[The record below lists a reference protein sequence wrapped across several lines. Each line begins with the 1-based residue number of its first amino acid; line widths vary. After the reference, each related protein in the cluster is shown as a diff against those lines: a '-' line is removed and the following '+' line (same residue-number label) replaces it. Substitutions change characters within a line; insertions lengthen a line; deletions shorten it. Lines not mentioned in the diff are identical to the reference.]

1 MKPIPIWLLTGYLGA
16 GKTTVLNHLLG
27 SEDFASGKLAVVI
40 NEFGPMGL
48 DGKLL
53 REGDF
58 ARYEIN
64 RGSLF
69 CACTTVDL
77 MAAFSEIAELA
88 PRRVCVEATGVAETG
103 DIEKILATP
112 DLAER
117 FCVGANVCVIDAVRF
132 TKVAPMM
139 RAARIQAASA
149 DALVINKADQA
160 SAAELQAVG
169 RLLDE
174 LNPHAPRT
182 VVSHGQVDWG
192 FLRGVTHKPAE
203 QRLAERPPADLAAA
217 TVKLPGPVS
226 RKAFADALA
235 TLGDSLLRLKGQVD
249 FDGELRFVE
258 AVGTDV
264 YEDAPKPALPA
275 EPAFTVIARGLTAGQ
290 IAAAFDRLA
299 PA

>member
-27 SEDFASGKLAVVI
+27 TEAFTEGKLAVVI
-40 NEFGPMGL
+40 NEFGPMGV

-77 MAAFSEIAELA
+77 LAAFSEIAERVR
-88 PRRVCVEATGVAETG
+88 PERVCVEATGVAETG

-117 FCVGANVCVIDAVRF
+117 FTVGANVCVIDAVRF

-182 VVSHGQVDWG
+182 VVSQGQVDCG
-192 FLRGVTHKPAE
+192 FLEGVTHKPAE

-217 TVKLPGPVS
+217 TVRLPGPVS
-226 RKAFADALA
+226 REAFGEVLA
-235 TLGDSLLRLKGQVD
+235 GLGDSLLRLKGQVD
-249 FDGELRFVE
+249 FDGDLRFIE

-264 YEDAPKPALPA
+264 CEQAPKPALPA
-275 EPAFTVIARGLTAGQ
+275 ESTFTVIARGLTRDRIEQ
-290 IAAAFDRLA
+290 AFAVLTE
-299 PA
+299 